1 MFDIHRPGMKEM
13 LANYG
18 LAMMRAS
25 SVEKTLMLL
34 IVAINRIG
42 KHEVPP
48 DEFHSVIYEDNKKTF
63 GQLLSK
69 LKSKITISPDLEK
82 EIVEAV
88 KKRNFLAHDFFF
100 QNGETLLNGD
110 ISPLS
115 KNLQEIGDFIVG
127 VHPKL
132 DNLLEKFL
140 EQWHIPL
147 DDVDQEVKELLS
159 KKSS

>member
-25 SVEKTLMLL
+25 YVEKTLMLL

-42 KHEVPP
+42 KPEVSP
-48 DEFHSVIYEDNKKTF
+48 EEIHSVIYEDNKKTF

-69 LKSKITISPDLEK
+69 LKNKINIFTDLEK

-88 KKRNFLAHDFFF
+88 KKRNLLAHDFFF
-100 QNGETLLNGD
+100 KNAEILLKGD
-110 ISPLS
+110 VSSLS
-115 KNLQEIGDFIVG
+115 KNLQEIGDFFVSL
-127 VHPKL
+127 HPKL
-132 DNLLEKFL
+132 DNLLDKFL
-140 EQWHIPL
+140 KQWHIPF
-147 DDVDQEVKELLS
+147 DDVDREVKELLS
-159 KKSS
+159 KKNS